1 MLTGRNARYRE
12 TMTLVLEANRT
23 AHGKRTHRQNFD
35 LNDDDDDDDD
45 DDNNN
50 NNNNNN
56 TKNKLLLDQQ

>member
-1 MLTGRNARYRE
+1 
-12 TMTLVLEANRT
+12 MTLVLEANRT